1 MQQQKKQITAKVIA
15 DSVSS
20 VTGVRL
26 ITFELESAR
35 LIHSEFMT
43 HRVFSRNAASTRAI
57 PVKTMI
63 SKVWNDPFMPVW
75 WGKNQA
81 GMQAK
86 EELAGFK
93 LWLAKKA
100 WVGCSKLACSMAWTL
115 SKIGM
120 HKQIAGRVL
129 EPFTMIKIVMTSTE
143 LDNWYALRD
152 HKDAQPE
159 ILELARAM
167 KEAQDAST
175 PKKLFPGQWHL
186 PYVKTVEQGTDATN
200 AKQFYYDEEGNE
212 ITLAQAIRISTSC
225 CAQVSYRKN
234 DPSPEKA
241 DDIYDRLIHSNP
253 PHMSPAE
260 HQATPDFTCNSN
272 KFTRNFRSWVQQRA
286 HLEK

>member
-1 MQQQKKQITAKVIA
+1 MQQKKQITAKVIA
-15 DSVSS
+15 DSISS
-20 VTGVRL
+20 TTGVRL

-35 LIHSEFMT
+35 MIHAEFMT

-63 SKVWNDPFMPVW
+63 AKVWDEPFMPVW
-75 WGKNQA
+75 WGKNQP

-86 EELAGFK
+86 EELSGFR

-100 WVGCSKLACSMAWTL
+100 WVTCSKLACISSYIL
-115 SKIGM
+115 SKIGL
-120 HKQIAGRVL
+120 HKQIAGRVI
-129 EPFTMIKIVMTSTE
+129 EPFSMIKVVMSSTE

-152 HKDAQPE
+152 HPDAQPE
-159 ILELARAM
+159 IWELAKAM
-167 KEAQDAST
+167 KEAQDQST

-186 PYVKTVEQGTDATN
+186 PYVRTVETGDSATTV
-200 AKQFYYDEEGNE
+200 KQYYYDEDGNE

-241 DDIYDRLIHSNP
+241 DSIYDRLINSNP

-260 HQATPDFTCNSN
+260 HQATPDFSRDSN
-272 KFTRNFRSWVQQRA
+272 KFIRNFRGWVQQRA